1 VPTVAYGLE
10 RRPMEHVRA
19 GDAAVPKDRVGSF
32 VGVGIP
38 TIRRHGAVI
47 WVYGLH
53 WLSLP
58 MRDSWPCRKFLVGV
72 MPQRD
77 ARTQGKRRMSIRQQP
92 RRHHATGRWIYNG
105 GLQP

>member
-1 VPTVAYGLE
+1 
-10 RRPMEHVRA
+10 MEHVRA
-19 GDAAVPKDRVGSF
+19 GDAAVPEDRVGSF

-53 WLSLP
+53 WLTLSI
-58 MRDSWPCRKFLVGV
+58 RDSWPCRKCQAGV
-72 MPQRD
+72 MPQKD
-77 ARTQGKRRMSIRQQP
+77 ARTQGKWRMSIRQQP
-92 RRHHATGRWIYNG
+92 RGHHAAGRWLYTG